1 MQLYATDDTLL
12 ALENRLERA
21 EGGARLQLLVEVAW
35 LLRERNSRRAL
46 RLTEEAERLLR
57 AAPDADLT
65 ARLALARSDIHALDN
80 DLPASR
86 AALAAARQH
95 YQAINEQSGLCDAA
109 VAQSMQA
116 IAEGDT
122 LAATA
127 ACTEALAHARAA
139 GDNERAAIV
148 QGWLA
153 YFMAYSDP
161 AAAISAVTELRRSHP
176 KPDTALE
183 ALCNGADAAANFWRD
198 PSRSLMAVL
207 RTREFARSA
216 GMLRLSIMASVNG
229 GWVLEV
235 LGDYDSAL
243 ECIEW
248 SVTRARETGWPTVT
262 AASMV
267 RLGAV
272 LCELGDYQRSHD
284 VILETLECLDKL
296 PRSMHRGIA
305 LGSLGQVLLRQGRA
319 AESVEAY
326 REAARICRDLNSTDN
341 LVDSAIHL
349 ARALSAAGDAAG
361 ALASLNEASQLIVTH
376 GFAERAV
383 ALQQAL
389 AEIHGKHMLPPP
401 KGVPPERVRLHFL
414 KQALESGRAIDGWQ
428 PSAALLIALAE
439 ACHASGDMARAYDY
453 ARQALQSAQSHAN
466 RQAANRSI
474 MMQARY
480 DTEKALADAAHHRE
494 LAAALS
500 QQSRTLEELG
510 RIGQEITAQ
519 LDEATI
525 IAALGRHIGALADAP
540 HLAVWLL
547 DADGKRLKLRHGIED
562 GRPLEVH
569 EAALDNA
576 DSLSAACVKSGK
588 EILVE
593 EEPGNVVATLPGT
606 RPMLTAYFAPLAVA
620 GRVLG
625 TITLQSALPRAY
637 GERELLIFRTLAAYT
652 AIALDNTRA
661 YDELQRARAQ
671 LEEASLTDPL
681 TGLRNRRHLQQ
692 HIDADVALALR
703 AHQQGQTEDADLIFL
718 LVDIDHFK
726 QVNDRHGHAAGDA
739 VLIEMRERLVPLF
752 RATDHLVRWGGEEFL
767 IVARATHRSRMA
779 ELAERICAAV
789 RGKPFLLPD
798 GTALPRTCSVGAAC
812 LPFDLKWPR
821 KQRWQDV
828 LGLADTALYAVKN
841 AGRDGWATLAAP
853 EAGVPPGANI
863 RDAAEAVHG
872 GGIVLSGSVAP
883 ERLRAGLTAGS
894 VTARAQST

>member
-1 MQLYATDDTLL
+1 MQLYATDDTIL
-12 ALENRLERA
+12 ALETRLERT
-21 EGGARLQLLVEVAW
+21 EGSARLPVLVEAAW
-35 LLRERNSRRAL
+35 LLRERDSRRAL
-46 RLTEEAERLLR
+46 RLVEDAERQLR
-57 AAPDADLT
+57 TSPDAALA

-86 AALAAARQH
+86 VALAAAHQH
-95 YQAINEQSGLCDAA
+95 FTAVQDHVGLCDWALAKAA
-109 VAQSMQA
+109 QA

-122 LAATA
+122 VVASA
-127 ACTEALAHARAA
+127 ACREALGHARQA
-139 GDNERAAIV
+139 GDTERAAIV

-153 YFMAYSDP
+153 YFLAYSDP
-161 AAAISAVTELRRSHP
+161 AAAITAVAELRRAHP
-176 KPDTALE
+176 EPVTPLE

-216 GMLRLSIMASVNG
+216 GMLRLAIMASVNA

-248 SVTRARETGWPTVT
+248 GVTRARETGWPTVT

-272 LCELGDYQRSHD
+272 LCELGDYARSQE
-284 VILETLECLDKL
+284 VISETLECLDQL

-305 LGSLGQVLLRQGRA
+305 LASLGQVLLRQGRV

-341 LVDSAIHL
+341 LVDCAIHL
-349 ARALSAAGDAAG
+349 ARAHAAAGEAEA
-361 ALASLNEASQLIVTH
+361 ALASLDEASQLIVTH
-376 GFAERAV
+376 GFSERAV
-383 ALQQAL
+383 ALYQAL
-389 AEIHGKHMLPPP
+389 AEIHGAQVLPPP
-401 KGVPPERVRLHFL
+401 KGIPQERVRLHFL
-414 KQALESGRAIDGWQ
+414 KQALESGRAVDGWQ

-439 ACHASGDMARAYDY
+439 AYHASGDMARAYEH

-474 MMQARY
+474 MMQARH
-480 DTEKALADAAHHRE
+480 DTEKALADAEHHRE
-494 LAAALS
+494 LAAALT

-525 IAALGRHIGALADAP
+525 IAALGRHIDALADAP

-547 DADGKRLKLRHGIED
+547 DTDGQHLKLRHGIED
-562 GRPLEVH
+562 GRPLDVH
-569 EAALDNA
+569 EVSLDHPE
-576 DSLSAACVKSGK
+576 SLSAACVKSGK

-593 EEPGNVVATLPGT
+593 EEPGSVVATLPGT

-625 TITLQSALPRAY
+625 TITLQSALPHAY
-637 GERELLIFRTLAAYT
+637 GERELLIFRTLAAYA

-661 YDELQRARAQ
+661 YDELQRARTR

-703 AHQQGQTEDADLIFL
+703 AHQQGHTDHADLIFL

-752 RATDHLVRWGGEEFL
+752 RTTDHLVRWGGEEFL
-767 IVARATHRSRMA
+767 IVARATHRSRMP

-798 GTALPRTCSVGAAC
+798 GTALPRTCSIGAAC
-812 LPFDLKWPR
+812 LPFDPQWPR
-821 KQRWQDV
+821 TQRWQDV
-828 LGLADTALYAVKN
+828 LELADTALYAVKN
-841 AGRDGWATLAAP
+841 AGRDGWAALVAP
-853 EAGVPPGANI
+853 EAGVPVGANI
-863 RDAAEAVHG
+863 RNTAEAVRAG
-872 GGIVLSGSVAP
+872 AVLIEGSVPRERLLSALSTAASGSSA
-883 ERLRAGLTAGS
+883 L
-894 VTARAQST
+894 QN

>member
-1 MQLYATDDTLL
+1 MQNPLPLYATDDAVL
-12 ALENRLERA
+12 ALETRLDRATGDER
-21 EGGARLQLLVEVAW
+21 LPLLVEAAW
-35 LLRERNSRRAL
+35 ALRERDSRRAQ
-46 RLTEEAERLLR
+46 RLADEAQTQLKT
-57 AAPDADLT
+57 APDAALA

-86 AALAAARQH
+86 AALATARAH
-95 YQAINEQSGLCDAA
+95 FQAVNDQVGLCDAA
-109 VAQSMQA
+109 LAQSVQA

-122 LAATA
+122 VAATA
-127 ACTEALAHARAA
+127 ACREALGHAEQA
-139 GDNERAAIV
+139 GDRERAGIV

-153 YFMAYSDP
+153 YFLAYSDP
-161 AAAISAVTELRRSHP
+161 AAAITAVAALRRAYPAPSAP
-176 KPDTALE
+176 LE
-183 ALCNGADAAANFWRD
+183 ALCNGAEAAANFWRD

-216 GMLRLSIMASVNG
+216 GMLRLAIMASVNG

-248 SVTRARETGWPTVT
+248 GVTQARETGWPTVT

-272 LCELGDYQRSHD
+272 LCELGDYARSQE
-284 VILETLECLDKL
+284 VIRETLECLDKL

-319 AESVEAY
+319 AEAVEAY

-341 LVDSAIHL
+341 LVDCAIHL
-349 ARALSAAGDAAG
+349 ARAHAAAGEAEA
-361 ALASLNEASQLIVTH
+361 ALASLDEASQLIVTH
-376 GFAERAV
+376 GFSERAV
-383 ALQQAL
+383 ALYQAL
-389 AEIHGKHMLPPP
+389 AEIHGAQVLPPP
-401 KGVPPERVRLHFL
+401 KGIPQERVRLHFL
-414 KQALESGRAIDGWQ
+414 KQALESGRAVDGWQ

-439 ACHASGDMARAYDY
+439 AYHASGDMARAYDH

-474 MMQARY
+474 MMQARH

-494 LAAALS
+494 LAAALT

-547 DADGKRLKLRHGIED
+547 DPDGKHLKLRHGIED
-562 GRPLEVH
+562 GRPLQLHEV
-569 EAALDNA
+569 AMDNP
-576 DSLSAACVKSGK
+576 DSLSAQCVRTGK

-593 EEPGNVVATLPGT
+593 EAPGNVVATLPGT

-625 TITLQSALPRAY
+625 TITLQSALPHAY

-661 YDELQRARAQ
+661 YDELQRARAR

-692 HIDADVALALR
+692 HIETDVALALR
-703 AHQQGQTEDADLIFL
+703 AHQQGQTDNADLIFL

-739 VLIEMRERLVPLF
+739 VLIEMRQRLVPLF

-767 IVARATHRSRMA
+767 IVARATHRARMP

-789 RGKPFLLPD
+789 RGTPFHLPD

-812 LPFDLKWPR
+812 LPFDPKWPR
-821 KQRWQDV
+821 TQRWQDV
-828 LGLADTALYAVKN
+828 LELADTALYAVKKG
-841 AGRDGWATLAAP
+841 GRDGWAGLIAP
-853 EAGVPPGANI
+853 EGGVPVGANI
-863 RDAAEAVHG
+863 RNVKNAVSDG
-872 GGIVLSGSVAP
+872 ALVLAGSLP
-883 ERLRAGLTAGS
+883 EERLLGAL
-894 VTARAQST
+894 